1 MQTLA
6 IAIFPNKIADF
17 CQRWHVAEL
26 ALFGSV
32 LRDDFRPDS
41 DVDVLVTFEPEK
53 SPGLLGFVRMKSELG
68 DLFGREVDLL
78 TKKSIEASHNWI
90 RRKNILGTA
99 QVIFPMYR
107 DEASLLDIVKAARN
121 ILEFAQGKGK
131 DDLSADTQT
140 QSAILYQIIVVG
152 EATKRLSSSFRSQ
165 HPEVFWKDIAGMR
178 DVVAHQ
184 YDRIDIEILWRVI
197 QQDVPELLSSL
208 EAMLLEE

>member
-1 MQTLA
+1 MQTVA
-6 IAIFPNKIADF
+6 IAIPQDKIADF

-41 DVDVLVTFEPEK
+41 DVDILITFAPEH
-53 SPGLLGFVRMKSELG
+53 SSGLLGFVRMKYELE
-68 DLFGREVDLL
+68 DIFGRDVDLL
-78 TKKSIEASHNWI
+78 TKKSIEDSHNWI
-90 RRKNILGTA
+90 RRQNILGTA

-121 ILEFAQGKGK
+121 ILGFAQGMGK
-131 DDLSADTQT
+131 NDLSADIQT

-152 EATKRLSSSFRSQ
+152 EATKRLSSDFRSQ
-165 HPEVFWKDIAGMR
+165 HPEVLWKDIAGMR
-178 DVVAHQ
+178 DVVVHQ

-197 QQDVPELLSSL
+197 QQDMPELLSSL